1 MLYSCTHDPSG
12 SELLDTSGCFQNQC
26 PVDPSGHFIPAHYF
40 FYTIL
45 SPEMLFC
52 FGVWRYI
59 LLYFLSMCHFTLVCV
74 QNGTGK
80 DDVARHL
87 KVWTYNGISKF
98 FLAKILLHYH
108 FLYNGESVFSIFFYN
123 LLYTEHF
130 HVPLNILQQ
139 HTSIHAA
146 QTGLFLSACIS
157 PARLSYLRLGWGFV
171 HLFLYPQ
178 GLSQS
183 RPQGIGIEWMNES
196 MNVNFNSMCALQV
209 RLIV

>member
-1 MLYSCTHDPSG
+1 MPCGPFWTLHPCPLLFLY
-12 SELLDTSGCFQNQC
+12 
-26 PVDPSGHFIPAHYF
+26 HFKSRDV
-40 FYTIL
+40 IL
-45 SPEMLFC
+45 FWSVAIFSFTFSLYVSFHI
-52 FGVWRYI
+52 GVCEEWDRKGW
-59 LLYFLSMCHFTLVCV
+59 CGQT
-74 QNGTGK
+74 N
-80 DDVARHL
+80 L

-146 QTGLFLSACIS
+146 QTGLFLSACMS
-157 PARLSYLRLGWGFV
+157 PARLWYLRLGWGFV
-171 HLFLYPQ
+171 HLFLYAQ

-196 MNVNFNSMCALQV
+196 MNVNFNSFNSMCAPQV
-209 RLIV
+209 RLIVQLLTGMFKHG